1 MMATKPKK
9 MPPWMGKESK
19 KEETMERKKAP
30 GKAAYK
36 KMEMMS
42 EGEKYKKGGAV
53 KRKGC

>member
-1 MMATKPKK
+1 MATKMKK

-19 KEETMERKKAP
+19 KEEIMERKKAP
-30 GKAAYK
+30 SKAAYK